1 MRNVE
6 SFTLRNFEEKVFN
19 SALLD
24 LAKFKM
30 KLIRPALLFTISA
43 VGVSACVN
51 EPEFSI
57 VPSIQYEGLSFT
69 ETPEG
74 DQTLVV
80 SFSFKDG
87 DGDVG
92 LDGRTD
98 FEKPYH
104 AINFFA
110 NDNGTPYPLSS
121 SYRTFTGYT
130 LAKSGKNPSGFFYE
144 LEHPGKQLGELL
156 TLQSRSGGFPSLP
169 AYVDPYKCAANDES
183 YLNRNGLPDTVY
195 VDKDFRHLIK
205 NKATIVDSLFQN
217 GNSKDYWF
225 AVVDYFYI
233 QPNVGQYNFY
243 VQFFVKN
250 DDESF
255 VEYDFAEHG
264 CETYNGRFP
273 ILTDKARAIEGIV
286 NYSMVGSGF
295 LDTFGNKTL
304 KLSITIYDRALN
316 KSNTI
321 ETPEFR
327 LQDI

>member
-1 MRNVE
+1 
-6 SFTLRNFEEKVFN
+6 
-19 SALLD
+19 
-24 LAKFKM
+24 M
-30 KLIRPALLFTISA
+30 KLIRPILLFTISA
-43 VGVSACVN
+43 AVVSACVN
-51 EPEFSI
+51 EPEFSA
-57 VPSIQYEGLSFT
+57 VPSIKYEDVSFA

-74 DQTLVV
+74 DQALVV

-92 LDGRTD
+92 LDGRKD

-110 NDNGTPYPLSS
+110 NDNGTLYPLSS
-121 SYRTFTGYT
+121 SYRTFTGYK
-130 LAKSGKNPSGFFYE
+130 LAKSGKTPSGSFYE
-144 LEHPGKQLGELL
+144 LERPEKQLGELI
-156 TLQSRSGGFPSLP
+156 TLQSRSEGFPSLP
-169 AYVDPYKCAANDES
+169 PYVDPYKCAANDES
-183 YLNRNGLPDTVY
+183 YLNRNGIPDTIY
-195 VDKDFRHLIK
+195 IYKDFRRLIK
-205 NKATIVDSLFQN
+205 NKATIVDSLFQD
-217 GNSKDYWF
+217 GNSNEYWL

-286 NYSMVGSGF
+286 DYSMVGPGF
-295 LDTFGNKTL
+295 LSTFGNKTL

-327 LQDI
+327 LQEI